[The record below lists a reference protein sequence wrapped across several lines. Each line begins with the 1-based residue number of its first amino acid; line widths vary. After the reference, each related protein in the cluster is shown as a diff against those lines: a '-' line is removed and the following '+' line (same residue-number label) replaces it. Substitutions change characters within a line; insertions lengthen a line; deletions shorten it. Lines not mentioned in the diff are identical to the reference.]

1 MSSLSASAR
10 HWRAGRIMVAIAAAI
25 TLVGAFVA
33 DVVGPFAAQHIFNA
47 NWPPH
52 AKFHDAQYIV
62 MSILLGTIALAVL
75 SRKRGDS
82 YAVVVISAAVLSTPW
97 LGMFG
102 AMLFPGTAMID
113 PEFDKPSAYLLG
125 MHPQVPIA
133 GGTLLLLLIGV
144 LLAARDRNR
153 R

>member
-1 MSSLSASAR
+1 LSSSSTSAR
-10 HWRAGRIMVAIAAAI
+10 HWRASRILVAVAAVI

-33 DVVGPFAAQHIFNA
+33 DVVAPTAAQHIFNA

-52 AKFHDAQYIV
+52 AIFHDAQYIV
-62 MSILLGTIALAVL
+62 MSMLLGAFALVVL
-75 SRKRGDS
+75 SLKRGDTH
-82 YAVVVISAAVLSTPW
+82 AAVVISAAVLSTPW

-102 AMLFPGTAMID
+102 ALLFPGTAMID

-133 GGTLLLLLIGV
+133 GVTLLLLLIGV
-144 LLAARDRNR
+144 LLAVRDRNLR
-153 R
+153 